1 MTTFIVIGCIG
12 IIYSILTFIAN
23 TYCICLQK
31 GKPPLQLHEVCVFS
45 FRWKLDQNW
54 QNIQK
59 TVASTDYRCPNG
71 DRWRGLLVCKKQKL
85 SLYAQLTSAVIP
97 VTVEVR

>member
-1 MTTFIVIGCIG
+1 MITFIIH
-12 IIYSILTFIAN
+12 
-23 TYCICLQK
+23 TYYLCLQERK
-31 GKPPLQLHEVCVFS
+31 LSLELHEVCVYS

-54 QNIQK
+54 QIMQK

-71 DRWRGLLVCKKQKL
+71 DRWRGLLAFKQQKL
-85 SLYAQLTSAVIP
+85 SLYAQLTAAVIP